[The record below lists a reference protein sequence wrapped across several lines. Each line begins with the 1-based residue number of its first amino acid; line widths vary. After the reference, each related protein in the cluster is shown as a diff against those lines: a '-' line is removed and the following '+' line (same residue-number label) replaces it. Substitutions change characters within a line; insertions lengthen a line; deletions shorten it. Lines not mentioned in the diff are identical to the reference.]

1 MFTIC
6 PDCSNDKLKIKTM
19 EKRIYDPA
27 TTRVTVNEE
36 IPMVEYHCHECGWTV
51 LLEDPPFVP
60 AQVEHE
66 QQEREQQEALAHSG
80 SNSPT

>member
-27 TTRVTVNEE
+27 TTRTTVNEE
-36 IPMVEYHCHECGWTV
+36 IDMVEYHCGECGWTV

-60 AQVEHE
+60 E
-66 QQEREQQEALAHSG
+66 QRIREELETRSSRSAG
-80 SNSPT
+80 NPVTNR